1 MQPKLL
7 AAVCAGSEVL
17 LPILCPAVILALV
30 YLPHLVDIVSSF
42 LESNFVERKVF
53 QAVLLAGVGLLADVG
68 EDQMTV
74 AIVVVPIG
82 RLRVLVHDAVV
93 CAGCVGM
100 AHRAV
105 LVVLYEIVHEARLLE
120 LRLRAR
126 SSSRLTSLFLL
137 VLEYSKAILD
147 LWALILV
154 ITEAQLGLIIV
165 HHVLTSALKGALRA
179 LP

>member
-1 MQPKLL
+1 MR
-7 AAVCAGSEVL
+7 AG
-17 LPILCPAVILALV
+17 
-30 YLPHLVDIVSSF
+30 
-42 LESNFVERKVF
+42 
-53 QAVLLAGVGLLADVG
+53 GVGA
-68 EDQMTV
+68 
-74 AIVVVPIG
+74 
-82 RLRVLVHDAVV
+82 
-93 CAGCVGM
+93 
-100 AHRAV
+100 AHRLV

-126 SSSRLTSLFLL
+126 SSTRLISLFLL

-179 LP
+179 LPQLVETKTLERFVLYYIYVEVCVSCLGATPVVLLVYQDAGQLLILIIII